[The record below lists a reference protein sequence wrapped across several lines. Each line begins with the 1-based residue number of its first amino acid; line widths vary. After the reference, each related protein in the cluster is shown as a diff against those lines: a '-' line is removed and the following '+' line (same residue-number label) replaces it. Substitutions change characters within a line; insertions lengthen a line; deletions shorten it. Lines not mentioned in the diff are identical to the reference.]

1 MLEKLVQMTLLYD
14 FYGELLTRH
23 QRELV
28 RLYYGEGLS
37 LAEIARDFGISRQA
51 VYDALRRAEESLRG
65 YEEKLGLVSRHLRER
80 ERLGEA
86 LRLLDECGTD
96 RLAVMHRVRSLLCE
110 VLREA

>member
-1 MLEKLVQMTLLYD
+1 MTLLYD

-37 LAEIARDFGISRQA
+37 LGEIARDFGISRQA
-51 VYDALRRAEESLRG
+51 VYDALRRAEETLCG
-65 YEEKLGLVSRHLRER
+65 YEEKLGLVARHLRER

-86 LRLLDECGTD
+86 LRLLDECGAD
-96 RLAVMHRVRSLLCE
+96 SRPALLRRVRSLLHE
-110 VLREA
+110 VLQEA